1 MSVPPAPAPNPAPPP
16 QQALPPLNFEDTPV
30 EDLEQLR
37 PRLTQLTHSL
47 RKLEEALR
55 ILHYTQS
62 NAELT
67 AIQNQFNVIL
77 QQLASLSRTL
87 QAHKSVLEV
96 TNVFPNREFN
106 TMSGL
111 LFNLLRKKLTPEVE
125 EWMKNAT
132 QIATA
137 HPPPSAQ
144 SIPPPTATSTLTQ
157 TTINTAAAT
166 TNSHLKTP
174 TDTDA
179 LETLLFKD
187 DQLTEEYAE
196 FAHTS
201 LEDYMF
207 GGYLTKNEIDSGL
220 KVTDVLKNVKKE
232 DLESPASS
240 PSPATVSS
248 VSPSFGEK
256 DLLRFIYQGL
266 DSNVSLK

>member
-1 MSVPPAPAPNPAPPP
+1 MSVPPAPVPAT
-16 QQALPPLNFEDTPV
+16 QQAFPPLNFEDTPV

-55 ILHYTQS
+55 VLHYTQS

-87 QAHKSVLEV
+87 QAHKEILQV

-125 EWMKNAT
+125 EWIKNAT

-137 HPPPSAQ
+137 HPPHSAH
-144 SIPPPTATSTLTQ
+144 SIPPSTATSTVTQ
-157 TTINTAAAT
+157 NTINTAAAT
-166 TNSHLKTP
+166 TNSHLKSSA
-174 TDTDA
+174 DADA
-179 LETLLFKD
+179 LETLLFRD
-187 DQLTEEYAE
+187 DQLTDEYVEYA
-196 FAHTS
+196 HTT

-207 GGYLTKNEIDSGL
+207 GGYLTKSEIDSGL
-220 KVTDVLKNVKKE
+220 KISDVLKNVKKE
-232 DLESPASS
+232 DLESPMSSPSPIAASS
-240 PSPATVSS
+240 PSPSGPPVA
-248 VSPSFGEK
+248 ER